1 MTTNRSHDPIDDLID
16 AALARQRARIAAD
29 LRAEADRRDDD
40 GADRRF
46 VAGLRAASELVRG
59 GRGVDVP
66 R

>member
-1 MTTNRSHDPIDDLID
+1 MTTNRSRDPIDDLID
-16 AALARQRARIAAD
+16 AALARQRAAIAAD

-46 VAGLRAASELVRG
+46 VAGLRHAAARVRD

>member
-1 MTTNRSHDPIDDLID
+1 MTRDPIDDLID

-29 LRAEADRRDDD
+29 LRAEADRRD